1 MIWWDLKGRNHDDKT
16 SSGKD
21 PWQQNASVQPSTS
34 LCPHAGLNHGPQVYK
49 TCALPLSYTGSIV
62 ATCRSFLVHFGVS
75 MLSTKLPC
83 QLSFL
88 PPPARLFWEKRLQAR
103 SLVTTDLAFKRGLGA
118 KGAVNHA
125 DTANAYTVTE
135 AKSHARPAQAD
146 TDTTSEQTASHA
158 PNVAILDKL
167 IAVFASKSPTEWRK
181 LIAHSKQ
188 WPELSVSVLARIDQQ
203 RQAEEDLEKKAS
215 LRKLHRQLESVH
227 TELQEHGE
235 TLEVFQNAE
244 AADWE
249 GLVAEERLQLTAE
262 FFDHVENLI
271 HAAHQNETQREE
283 LITLTSRLI
292 ALVQAFDAVTADQEA
307 LALAS
312 DKFQDLLKVD
322 SLQEMDAKI
331 DSMARSGAL
340 DPALLLT
347 LAKAHTSV
355 KDTDYTRE
363 EVKDVMAHLYFK
375 AKETLE
381 QQQLPEVRILKQL
394 LRIQSPQERRTA
406 LFDAFEPAKG
416 EASAEQDMLST
427 TPEDLLQTIEAVL
440 KAYEAQ
446 AGSRRM
452 VADAASLM
460 NPEVI
465 QTMRELQKQI
475 RKGFM

>member
-1 MIWWDLKGRNHDDKT
+1 
-16 SSGKD
+16 
-21 PWQQNASVQPSTS
+21 
-34 LCPHAGLNHGPQVYK
+34 
-49 TCALPLSYTGSIV
+49 
-62 ATCRSFLVHFGVS
+62 
-75 MLSTKLPC
+75 MLSAKLPC
-83 QLSFL
+83 QLNCL
-88 PPPARLFWEKRLQAR
+88 PPSARLFWGKRLQAR
-103 SLVTTDLAFKRGLGA
+103 LLLTTDLALKRGSGA
-118 KGAVNHA
+118 KGTVNHA
-125 DTANAYTVTE
+125 HTAHAYTVNE
-135 AKSHARPAQAD
+135 AKSHTRSAHSD
-146 TDTTSEQTASHA
+146 TDTTSEQSASHA

-188 WPELSVSVLARIDQQ
+188 WPELSGSVLARCTAATVHCTYAFSRATASAQVAVRLLSGMLHEHVVQAVAYGYYTDSFMSLVYTMMRFSTCRLDEQ
-203 RQAEEDLEKKAS
+203 RQAEQDLEKKAS
-215 LRKLHRQLESVH
+215 LRKLQRQLESVH
-227 TELQEHGE
+227 AELQEHGE
-235 TLEVFQNAE
+235 TLELFQNAE

-271 HAAHQNETQREE
+271 HAAHQNDTQREE

-312 DKFQDLLKVD
+312 DKFQDLLKVN

-381 QQQLPEVRILKQL
+381 QQQPPEVRILKQL
-394 LRIQSPQERRTA
+394 LRIKSPQERRTA

-416 EASAEQDMLST
+416 EATAEQDMLST

-446 AGSRRM
+446 AGSRGM